1 MRRQSLLPR
10 VLSVTEGSAVCR
22 KPFKPPCSNGYC
34 NQNVHLARR
43 LWARKRFIPWGS
55 SKPALVEIRNHFNVQ
70 NTVDEIVVEES
81 VTLPPGV
88 EPLILW
94 QSEEF
99 ENGAA
104 STVQIVVDPLLV
116 RFLRPH
122 QRCVS
127 RHQILHLYPL
137 CSYYW
142 NFKCQKF
149 HSKLVVAFLGENCD
163 IKLGVRVLMNS

>member
-10 VLSVTEGSAVCR
+10 VLSVSQGSAVCR

-34 NQNVHLARR
+34 DQNARLARR
-43 LWARKRFIPWGS
+43 LWARKRFVPWGS
-55 SKPALVEIRNHFNVQ
+55 SKPALVEITNRLDAQ
-70 NTVDEIVVEES
+70 NTVEEIVEEES

-88 EPLILW
+88 DPLILW

-104 STVQIVVDPLLV
+104 RVMQIEVEPLLV

-122 QRCVS
+122 QRCGS
-127 RHQILHLYPL
+127 RPQILQPYPL
-137 CSYYW
+137 
-142 NFKCQKF
+142 
-149 HSKLVVAFLGENCD
+149 
-163 IKLGVRVLMNS
+163 